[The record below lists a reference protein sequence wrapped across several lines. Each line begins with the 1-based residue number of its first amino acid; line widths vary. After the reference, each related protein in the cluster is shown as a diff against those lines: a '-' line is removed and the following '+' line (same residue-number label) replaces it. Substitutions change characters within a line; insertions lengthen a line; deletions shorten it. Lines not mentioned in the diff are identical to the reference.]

1 MLSGAAFLN
10 QGMVFSNLPQPPL
23 LPSYFTWAIELP
35 FSYLPNHNL
44 VIPNLVLLPIS
55 QIGVRKWKWEIPSHT
70 TSGLNRGE
78 SSFPSPANLVHQTIP
93 LPLAC
98 RLRKGIDVRKVD
110 SRK

>member
-1 MLSGAAFLN
+1 MLSGAAFFN

-23 LPSYFTWAIELP
+23 LLLISPGLLNFLSVIC
-35 FSYLPNHNL
+35 HNL